1 MPVEEECAVES
12 IAGALWVQPE
22 GLIQKVIL
30 DSLPSSHETG
40 TADAEMD
47 QSILTIPSK
56 RPRRHP
62 HGAAAA
68 AVVDPIHL

>member
-30 DSLPSSHETG
+30 DSIPSSHETG
-40 TADAEMD
+40 TVDAEMA
-47 QSILTIPSK
+47 QRILTIPSK
-56 RPRRHP
+56 RPRGHP
-62 HGAAAA
+62 HGVVAA
-68 AVVDPIHL
+68 AVVDPIRL